1 MSHLLGWLGGWWE
14 CGGGRWQ
21 GGCHD
26 RESKTKEVVGRVERQ
41 RVPQVKEEGGEV
53 CQAGEE
59 DGWMGLS
66 TGNSRERNAVS
77 RQKGDTICFWRS
89 SYPRDRGKRRDLRGD
104 VGTQAGQ

>member
-1 MSHLLGWLGGWWE
+1 MPPKIKKEGAGMVGRMVGMWGWE

-21 GGCHD
+21 GGCRG
-26 RESKTKEVVGRVERQ
+26 REAVMLGKARQKRFVGRVERQ

-77 RQKGDTICFWRS
+77 RQKGRQS
-89 SYPRDRGKRRDLRGD
+89 VSG
-104 VGTQAGQ
+104 

>member
-1 MSHLLGWLGGWWE
+1 MLGKA
-14 CGGGRWQ
+14 RQ
-21 GGCHD
+21 K
-26 RESKTKEVVGRVERQ
+26 RFVGRVERQ

-77 RQKGDTICFWRS
+77 RQKGRQS
-89 SYPRDRGKRRDLRGD
+89 VSG
-104 VGTQAGQ
+104 